1 MERFVGRGPV
11 RGGGVGG
18 VTARVLLTAP
28 HSGSGKT
35 TVTAAVLAALTR
47 RGLAVQSFKTG
58 PDYIDPGYH
67 GAATGRPCR
76 NLDPYLAG
84 EGAVREAFARA
95 TRGVGLAVV
104 EGAMGLFDGHRETG
118 AASAARVAVLLGLP
132 VVLVVDARGMG
143 QSAAALLEGFDRHDP
158 AVSLAG
164 VIFNRVGGEGHRAI
178 LASAARAAGV
188 QPLGFLPAD
197 PTLGLPERHL
207 GLVPAAEREVGSFL
221 AKAAATAEA
230 HLDLDALLRL
240 AGAAPELVPGAP
252 VLFAGEPAPAR
263 MRLGVARDLAFGFY
277 YPDSL
282 DLLAHLGAELVP
294 FSPLAD
300 PLPGE
305 LDAVYLGGGFP
316 ELFAGELAANRELLA
331 RLRLAIGE
339 GMPVYAECGGLL
351 YLCEA
356 LDDGER
362 SHALVG
368 VLPGRAVF
376 RRRRQQLGYREATS
390 RTDSLLWR
398 AGERLRA
405 HEFHWSSWDPPAA
418 AAAYELTGGGV
429 EGYARGGVLA
439 SFLHLD
445 FLGFPEAA
453 RRLVAAGA
461 AHRRRRTA

>member
-1 MERFVGRGPV
+1 
-11 RGGGVGG
+11 VGG
-18 VTARVLLTAP
+18 VTARVLLAAP

-35 TVTAAVLAALTR
+35 TLTAAVLAALTR

-67 GAATGRPCR
+67 RAATGRACR

-95 TRGVGLAVV
+95 MLGIDLAVV
-104 EGAMGLFDGHRETG
+104 EGAMGLFDGHRITG
-118 AASAARVAVLLGLP
+118 EASAARVAVLLGLP

-143 QSAAALLEGFDRHDP
+143 QSGAPLLEGFHRHDP
-158 AVSLAG
+158 GISLSG
-164 VIFNRVGGEGHRAI
+164 VIFNRVGGEGHRSI
-178 LASAARAAGV
+178 LAAAARDVGV
-188 QPLGFLPAD
+188 LPLGFFPTDPA
-197 PTLGLPERHL
+197 LALPERHL
-207 GLVPAAEREVGSFL
+207 GLVPAAERELGPFL
-221 AKAAATAEA
+221 AAAAAAAEA
-230 HLDLDALLRL
+230 HLDLDALLQL
-240 AGAAPELVPGAP
+240 AGAAPALEPGAP
-252 VLFAGEPAPAR
+252 VLFAGKPVAPR

-294 FSPLAD
+294 FSPLVD
-300 PLPGE
+300 RLPE
-305 LDAVYLGGGFP
+305 EMDALYLGGGFP

-331 RLRLAIGE
+331 QLRLRVGE
-339 GMPVYAECGGLL
+339 GLPVYAECGGLL
-351 YLCEA
+351 YLARA
-356 LDDGER
+356 LDDGDR

-405 HEFHWSSWDPPAA
+405 HEFHWSSWDPPED
-418 AAAYELTGGGV
+418 AAAYDLGAGRL
-429 EGYARGGVLA
+429 EGYARGSVLA

-445 FLGFPEAA
+445 LLGFPEAA

-461 AHRRRRTA
+461 AHRRRRRS